1 MFTLLVI
8 FISIPECGAV
18 RTGVVD
24 DGSAAQSYTLFGRPL
39 NKVID
44 TVAST
49 QESNVHQL
57 RASTFL

>member
-1 MFTLLVI
+1 MFTLLII

-24 DGSAAQSYTLFGRPL
+24 DGSAAQSYTLFGL

-57 RASTFL
+57 RASAFL

>member
-1 MFTLLVI
+1 MFTLLII

-24 DGSAAQSYTLFGRPL
+24 DGSAAQSYTLFGL

>member
-1 MFTLLVI
+1 MFILLI
-8 FISIPECGAV
+8 LFISIPECGAV

-24 DGSAAQSYTLFGRPL
+24 DGSAAQSYTLFGL